1 MSTAELELEA
11 SDNSDELFQSAQERR
26 RVVISSTARRRLE
39 DKLEQRRL
47 EKAIQEYDFD
57 LD

>member
-1 MSTAELELEA
+1 MSTTEFEMEV
-11 SDNSDELFQSAQERR
+11 SDHSDELFQSAQERR

>member
-1 MSTAELELEA
+1 MNATEFETEVQDHSE
-11 SDNSDELFQSAQERR
+11 ELFQSAQERR
-26 RVVISSTARRRLE
+26 RVVISCKARQRLE

>member
-1 MSTAELELEA
+1 MNTTEFETEVSER
-11 SDNSDELFQSAQERR
+11 SDELFQSVQERR
-26 RVVISSTARRRLE
+26 RVVLSCKARRRLE

>member
-1 MSTAELELEA
+1 MSTTEFEIEV
-11 SDNSDELFQSAQERR
+11 SDHSDELFQSAQERR

>member
-1 MSTAELELEA
+1 MSAAELELEA

-26 RVVISSTARRRLE
+26 QVVISSTARRRLE

>member
-1 MSTAELELEA
+1 MSAAELELEA

-26 RVVISSTARRRLE
+26 RVVISSKARRRLE

>member
-26 RVVISSTARRRLE
+26 RVIISSTARRRLE

>member
-1 MSTAELELEA
+1 MDTIELEIENIEQ
-11 SDNSDELFQSAQERR
+11 SDDLFQSAQERR
-26 RVVISSTARRRLE
+26 RVVVSGEARRRLE
-39 DKLEQRRL
+39 DRLEQRRL

>member
-1 MSTAELELEA
+1 MSTIESEIENIEQNE
-11 SDNSDELFQSAQERR
+11 DLFQSTQERR
-26 RVVISSTARRRLE
+26 QVLVTGEARRRLE
-39 DKLEQRRL
+39 DRLEQRRL

>member
-1 MSTAELELEA
+1 MSAAELELEA

-26 RVVISSTARRRLE
+26 RVIISSTARRRLE